1 MQENANLT
9 DVPQMIT
16 MDNEDIQ
23 RMVQAVVV
31 NTVRQTLEAVNLENR
46 ITDSS
51 DMLGMEGELNMPK
64 RMRQQITLAGKEVW
78 ITGYTQQELFDN
90 YLKRAQQAGLVM
102 PSDANHVEAV
112 ERKAP
117 VFKGYAN
124 KWMELYKEPKLRQ
137 TTRTTYRNLL
147 DRHIIPFFGSMRLN
161 EIGADE
167 IQSFYNAHAQMAK
180 SSVQQMSVILHQIF
194 DIAVE
199 DGYMNRNPTDSKR
212 LTMTNRKSKREALKT
227 DEVKD
232 ILSNLSKLDGMEQL
246 TVAVLMLTGM
256 RRGEALGLRWEDID
270 WEEKLIH
277 VNRAVSFHNNQ
288 PIVGAPKTEA
298 GERDIPLEETLFG
311 ILENQRKETGYVIGD
326 GVKPLT
332 ERTFTRMWERI
343 GKTINLHQATPH
355 ILRHTYITMAASS
368 GMDVKTLQE
377 IAGHA
382 DIQTT
387 LGRYAHARHEK
398 VIEAG
403 KQIGGVF
410 AEI

>member
-1 MQENANLT
+1 
-9 DVPQMIT
+9 
-16 MDNEDIQ
+16 
-23 RMVQAVVV
+23 
-31 NTVRQTLEAVNLENR
+31 
-46 ITDSS
+46 
-51 DMLGMEGELNMPK
+51 
-64 RMRQQITLAGKEVW
+64 
-78 ITGYTQQELFDN
+78 
-90 YLKRAQQAGLVM
+90 
-102 PSDANHVEAV
+102 
-112 ERKAP
+112 
-117 VFKGYAN
+117 
-124 KWMELYKEPKLRQ
+124 
-137 TTRTTYRNLL
+137 
-147 DRHIIPFFGSMRLN
+147 
-161 EIGADE
+161 
-167 IQSFYNAHAQMAK
+167 
-180 SSVQQMSVILHQIF
+180 
-194 DIAVE
+194 
-199 DGYMNRNPTDSKR
+199 MNRNPTDSKR